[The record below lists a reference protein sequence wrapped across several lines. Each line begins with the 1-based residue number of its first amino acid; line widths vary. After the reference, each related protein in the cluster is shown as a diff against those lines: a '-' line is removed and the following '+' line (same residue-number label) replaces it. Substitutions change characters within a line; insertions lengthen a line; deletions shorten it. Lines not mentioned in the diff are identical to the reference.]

1 MEISITQIP
10 FQFLFSEIQLILSVV
25 NIEGT
30 NNHVYAV
37 SSRDTLETRM
47 GGREY
52 QDMNHDK
59 GPQRI
64 RDVFFPS
71 AEATILDI
79 KRFCGDFWFSYSL
92 LCCRFLR
99 IERFLSWPRK
109 LKDFDTSVVEE
120 YWGEVIHLSSLLEE
134 SDMLE
139 WLIMNSF
146 TETGHILF
154 ISK

>member
-25 NIEGT
+25 HIEGI

-52 QDMNHDK
+52 QNMNHDK

-79 KRFCGDFWFSYSL
+79 KRCCGDF
-92 LCCRFLR
+92 
-99 IERFLSWPRK
+99 
-109 LKDFDTSVVEE
+109 
-120 YWGEVIHLSSLLEE
+120 
-134 SDMLE
+134 
-139 WLIMNSF
+139 
-146 TETGHILF
+146 
-154 ISK
+154 